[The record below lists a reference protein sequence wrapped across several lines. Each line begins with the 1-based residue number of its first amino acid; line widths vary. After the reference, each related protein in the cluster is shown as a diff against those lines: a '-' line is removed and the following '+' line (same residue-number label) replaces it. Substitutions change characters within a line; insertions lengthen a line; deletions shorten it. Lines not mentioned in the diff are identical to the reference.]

1 MSSLSHSESKVSN
14 DGIPADVEYI
24 APVASKGAPGKEQS
38 RLSSVFSVLVAGIA
52 LFSDGYNIQII
63 GYMNPILAQLYPKA
77 ATAEMKT
84 RLSNSILIGDVI
96 GMILFGL
103 CIDRWG
109 RRMGIIATTLFLVLG
124 IVLATAAHGTDEDGK
139 GLLWMMVVARG
150 IAGVGAGGEYTVC
163 TTQAVEAADENP
175 YVQKRRGALVATST
189 NAAIVSG
196 FVGSSIVSL
205 IVIAA
210 FNGQAKDA
218 AWRICFGL
226 GIFLPLTIFFFRLR
240 LVDSTQFQKHAIR
253 RRFPWKLAIRRY
265 WKTMIGCCGAWFLYD
280 VVVYPFNLLAPTIV
294 SEFQTSTSLVQ
305 STGWSALVN
314 SFALPGAL
322 LGGLLLDRM
331 GRRQTYTFGFLIV
344 GLLGFIIGGAME
356 PLRKPKAFPA
366 FVVLFGLFQSF
377 LSVGPGNCNFLV
389 SSESFPTPIRGHF
402 LGFSAAVGKAGAAI
416 GTEVFPIIMNQYPTT
431 VKGQQ
436 AIFLVGSAICVV
448 GAALVWFLIPDMD
461 SSLESEDAKFK
472 KYLEENRWDTSEMG
486 FVNTTHL
493 ARAR

>member
-1 MSSLSHSESKVSN
+1 MASLSQSDSCPSKE
-14 DGIPADVEYI
+14 DIPDDVQFIVPET
-24 APVASKGAPGKEQS
+24 SKGSPVKEPS
-38 RLSSVFSVLVAGIA
+38 RFSSVLSVLVSGVA
-52 LFSDGYNIQII
+52 LFSDGYNIQVI
-63 GYMNPILAQLYPKA
+63 GYMNPILAKLYPNA

-96 GMILFGL
+96 GMILFGYY
-103 CIDRWG
+103 IDRWG
-109 RRMGIIATTLFLVLG
+109 RKLGVIATTLFLVLG
-124 IVLATAAHGTDEDGK
+124 IVLATAAHGADADGK

-175 YVQKRRGALVATST
+175 YVRKRRGHLVATST
-189 NAAIVSG
+189 NAAIVAG

-210 FNGQAKDA
+210 FKGQAKDA
-218 AWRICFGL
+218 VWRICFGI
-226 GIFLPLTIFFFRLR
+226 GVFLPLTIFFFRLR
-240 LVDSTQFQKHAIR
+240 LVNSTQFQKHAIR

-265 WKTMIGCCGAWFLYD
+265 WKPMIGCCGAWFLYD

-294 SEFQTSTSLVQ
+294 AEFQTSASLVE

-322 LGGLLLDRM
+322 LGGLLLDRI
-331 GRRQTYTFGFLIV
+331 GRRQTYTLGFCV
-344 GLLGFIIGGAME
+344 VALLGFIIGGAME
-356 PLRKPKAFPA
+356 PLRKPRVFPA

-402 LGFSAAVGKAGAAI
+402 LGFSAAVGKAGAAV
-416 GTEVFPIIMNQYPTT
+416 GTEVFPIIMKQFPTAL
-431 VKGQQ
+431 KGQQ
-436 AIFLVGSAICVV
+436 AIFLVGSAICIV

-461 SSLESEDAKFK
+461 SQLENEDAKFK
-472 KYLEENRWDTSEMG
+472 KYLEENGWDTSEMG
-486 FVNTTHL
+486 FANE
-493 ARAR
+493 